1 MQKERYYSDE
11 IEIDLVDLC
20 KVFLSKWKLIC
31 IGALC
36 GLFIALGLTA
46 AKPVASAPTKEQMM
60 ESLTDAERNNVED
73 LYQYYYVM
81 NRRIDVL
88 RTLLYSDQI
97 NSLELN
103 EDDRVMKR
111 TYYAVN
117 SSFSGM
123 NYVASET
130 MLDSGNY
137 AELSNILY
145 GDGSHVAEVSQRVTL
160 KCITDTER
168 QSPTHDYGDSSDTGT
183 ANEVMIL
190 TVVGPDKER
199 VEQSSS
205 YVEQIISGKR
215 YAVDDLEMA
224 VNIHKIDSQ
233 YSEDQNAIVQALY
246 TSFDTL
252 SQSLY
257 NAEYQLNY
265 IQTNYISKLSGN
277 SKTYYSLLDGEIL
290 TAASKNYKRNGF
302 LGLILGI
309 LAVCGWFAVK
319 YVLDG
324 KVKTASE
331 LSWLLKGDKPYEL
344 STKSNSDSTDSSR
357 ELVAEDIVIR
367 LKQNDKKKL
376 FITANE
382 HIISNPL
389 VQETIASVKE
399 KFNGGIEVG
408 NPCTSANDMRV
419 LSESD
424 AVVMVVPLKQETRK
438 TVNQIEQICRGYNK
452 EIVGVITL

>member
-1 MQKERYYSDE
+1 MQKERYYMDE

-20 KVFLSKWKLIC
+20 KVLLSKWKLIG

-36 GLFIALGLTA
+36 GLFIALGSTA
-46 AKPVASAPTKEQMM
+46 AKPNATVPTKEQVM

-145 GDGSHVAEVSQRVTL
+145 GDDSHVAEVSQRVAL

-168 QSPTHDYGDSSDTGT
+168 QGPTHDYGDSSDTGT

-190 TVVGPDKER
+190 TVVGADKEK
-199 VEQSSS
+199 VEQASS

-215 YAVDDLEMA
+215 YGVDGLEMT

-233 YSEDQNAIVQALY
+233 YSEDRNAIVQALY

-277 SKTYYSLLDGEIL
+277 SKTYYSLLNGETL
-290 TAASKNYKRNGF
+290 TAASKNYKKNGL

-309 LAVCGWFAVK
+309 IAVCGWFAVK

-344 STKSNSDSTDSSR
+344 YTKSNSDSTDSSH

-376 FITANE
+376 FITADE
-382 HIISNPL
+382 QIISNPL
-389 VQETIASVKE
+389 VQETIASIKE
-399 KFNGGIEVG
+399 KLNGKIVVG
-408 NPCTSANDMRV
+408 NPCASANDMRV

-424 AVVMVVPLKQETRK
+424 AVVMVVLLKQETRK

-452 EIVGVITL
+452 EIIGVITL